1 MSNFFTKQAAW
12 DKIALDPGAAILGL
26 SMANASGGGGGG
38 GGGASAG
45 DLAKTLGVASVASK
59 VTSPLF
65 DTTGY
70 RVNKALNSG
79 VSGLAARVKADEL
92 VGKKVVDTFGDL
104 ASKAINHIVDSGISK
119 YKKLTDLPKQQSI
132 LKELVGKD
140 DVISRADPEQ
150 VANLYESLRDIA
162 PTVAKHREAVRSFLR
177 QGLAHEGGVD
187 PVTFGQL
194 ARTEQALKGKN
205 TAKMD

>member
-1 MSNFFTKQAAW
+1 MSSFFTKQAAW

-26 SMANASGGGGGG
+26 SMANAAGP

-59 VTSPLF
+59 VTSPMF
-65 DTTGY
+65 DTAGY

-79 VSGLAARVKADEL
+79 ISGLAARVKADEL

-104 ASKAINHIVDSGISK
+104 ASKAINSLVDTGISK
-119 YKKLTDLPKQQSI
+119 YRKLTDMPKQQSI

-205 TAKMD
+205 TARMD